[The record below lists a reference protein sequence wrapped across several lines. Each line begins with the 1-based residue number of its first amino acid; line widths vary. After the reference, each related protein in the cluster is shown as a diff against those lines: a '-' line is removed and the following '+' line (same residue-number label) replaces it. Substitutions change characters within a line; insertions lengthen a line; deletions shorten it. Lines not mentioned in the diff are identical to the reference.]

1 MTGRFAG
8 LAAGGVLGGA
18 LCVALWG
25 VIVPAALAQAPDVQ
39 LAPSRAV
46 ECMTPP
52 LARRGEPEYPFA
64 PWKRGEGGRVLVDL
78 VFGGADLAPE
88 VVVIENQ
95 GDAAMVRAV
104 KDHVAT
110 FRVPC
115 ADTAEWPVRLRH
127 DYVFTP
133 DQRKVLGAAPADA
146 ADAGRR
152 RLLKCMAANDGS
164 KSPEYPIWARR
175 QEAQGNVLARLRF
188 TAPDLPPQVSVYA
201 SSRGTK
207 LLAEDAVLPWAGK
220 LRLPCM
226 EGAAVDSIVTFVF
239 RMENAVFG
247 FKSISFL
254 QFLRL
259 AKNLEQPGAVFDT
272 QPMGCPFDVR
282 LNYLQPHFPNRLY
295 QFGGVE
301 PARQPLL
308 DWLSTLEL
316 NLKPAQQDAVLG
328 DNVTLTVPCVKLNL
342 TPKEKTS

>member
-1 MTGRFAG
+1 MTGRSARS
-8 LAAGGVLGGA
+8 AARGVLVVTLLGA
-18 LCVALWG
+18 
-25 VIVPAALAQAPDVQ
+25 IVPVARAQATDVQ

-46 ECMTPP
+46 ACMTPLP
-52 LARRGEPEYPFA
+52 AKRGEPEYPFV
-64 PWKRGEGGRVLVDL
+64 PWKRGEGGRVLVEL
-78 VFGGADLAPE
+78 VFAGSDLAPE

-104 KDHVAT
+104 KDHVAV

-115 ADTAEWPVRLRH
+115 AESAELPIRLRQ
-127 DYVFTP
+127 DYVFKP
-133 DQRKVLGAAPADA
+133 DQRKVTGTTPADA
-146 ADAGRR
+146 ADSGRR
-152 RLLKCMAANDGS
+152 RVLKCMAANDGS

-175 QEAQGNVLARLRF
+175 EEAQGNVLARLRF
-188 TAPDLPPQVSVYA
+188 TAPDLPPQVTVYA
-201 SSRGTK
+201 SSRGTR
-207 LLAEDAVLPWAGK
+207 LLAEDAVRPWAAK
-220 LRLPCM
+220 LRLPCI

-239 RMENAVFG
+239 RMENAAFG
-247 FKSISFL
+247 FKSMSFL

-272 QPMGCPFDVR
+272 QSMGCPFDVR
-282 LNYLQPHFPNRLY
+282 LSYLQPHFPNRLD
-295 QFGGVE
+295 QFGDVE

-342 TPKEKTS
+342 TPKEKS